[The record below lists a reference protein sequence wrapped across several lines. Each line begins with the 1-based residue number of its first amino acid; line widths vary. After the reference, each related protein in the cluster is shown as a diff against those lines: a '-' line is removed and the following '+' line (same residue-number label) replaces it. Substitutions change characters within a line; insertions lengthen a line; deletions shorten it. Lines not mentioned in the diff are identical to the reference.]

1 MFDKLKKLK
10 EIKEL
15 KEKLA
20 KEKIEVEEKG
30 IKVVLNGKM
39 EIEEIVLNQELP
51 KEEQEKILKNCL
63 NKGVKEIQ
71 LKIAQSISFF

>member
-15 KEKLA
+15 KEKLT
-20 KEKIEVEEKG
+20 KEKIEIEEKG
-30 IKVVLNGKM
+30 IKVILNGKM

>member
-1 MFDKLKKLK
+1 
-10 EIKEL
+10 
-15 KEKLA
+15 
-20 KEKIEVEEKG
+20 
-30 IKVVLNGKM
+30 M

>member
-15 KEKLA
+15 KEKLT
-20 KEKIEVEEKG
+20 KEKVEIEEKG
-30 IKVVLNGKM
+30 IKVILNGKM

>member
-20 KEKIEVEEKG
+20 REKIEIEEKG

>member
-20 KEKIEVEEKG
+20 KEKIEIEEKG

-39 EIEEIVLNQELP
+39 EIEEIVLNQELS

>member
-20 KEKIEVEEKG
+20 KEKIEIEEKG

>member
-20 KEKIEVEEKG
+20 KEKIEIEEKG

-51 KEEQEKILKNCL
+51 KEEQEKILRNCL

>member
-20 KEKIEVEEKG
+20 REKIEIEEKG

-51 KEEQEKILKNCL
+51 KEEQEKILRNCL

>member
-15 KEKLA
+15 KEKLT
-20 KEKIEVEEKG
+20 KEKIEIEEKG

>member
-20 KEKIEVEEKG
+20 KEKIEIEEKG

-63 NKGVKEIQ
+63 NKGVREIQ
-71 LKIAQSISFF
+71 LKIAQSTSFF